1 MVGKV
6 NYPEATI
13 AQKDFV
19 REHLLAYA
27 TEGRPRAVHRALGPQ
42 RRNIGS
48 SGDGADVAD
57 ESCRDGNIQPTHWVV

>member
-6 NYPEATI
+6 NYLEATI

-27 TEGRPRAVHRALGPQ
+27 TEGRPHAVHRGLGPQ
-42 RRNIGS
+42 RRNFGS

-57 ESCRDGNIQPTHWVV
+57 ESCRDGNL